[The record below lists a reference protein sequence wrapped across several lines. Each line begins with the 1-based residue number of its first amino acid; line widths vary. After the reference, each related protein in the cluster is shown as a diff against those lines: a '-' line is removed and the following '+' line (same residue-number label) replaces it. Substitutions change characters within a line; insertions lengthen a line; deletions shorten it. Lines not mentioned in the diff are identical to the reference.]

1 MTVGCHPT
9 RSSEFESHPDGPEGY
24 FNALKAYLNN
34 PETKGKVVAIG
45 ECGLGKDR
53 LLKNKFIA
61 AIPPRIVHSVTYNT
75 QTIRFLVIDYDRLH
89 FCPKETQQKYFE
101 RQFDLAE
108 STRLPMFLHNRN
120 TGEDFGKLVSQHRS
134 RFTHG
139 VVHSFTGSVEEM
151 QQYLDL
157 GLYIGINGWYVEAPN
172 MHCSVAR
179 LWSMEATNKRGSN

>member
-1 MTVGCHPT
+1 M
-9 RSSEFESHPDGPEGY
+9 
-24 FNALKAYLNN
+24 AK
-34 PETKGKVVAIG
+34 
-45 ECGLGKDR
+45 
-53 LLKNKFIA
+53 
-61 AIPPRIVHSVTYNT
+61 PPRIVHSVTYNIRI
-75 QTIRFLVIDYDRLH
+75 IRFLVLDYDRLH
-89 FCPKETQQKYFE
+89 FCPKETQQKQFE

-157 GLYIGINGWYVEAPN
+157 GLYIGINGWYV
-172 MHCSVAR
+172 
-179 LWSMEATNKRGSN
+179 